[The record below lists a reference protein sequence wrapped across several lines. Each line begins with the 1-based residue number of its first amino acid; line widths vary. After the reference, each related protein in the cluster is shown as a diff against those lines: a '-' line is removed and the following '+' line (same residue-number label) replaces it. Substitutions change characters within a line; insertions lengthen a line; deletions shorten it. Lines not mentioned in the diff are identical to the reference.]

1 MSNDKGNNEGD
12 DKGNNESDAAMLIVL
27 STCPDLK
34 IANAIATQLVEKH
47 LAACVNILAL
57 EDSVYRWKGKIEHA
71 KEFLLVIKTRKEK
84 YILLEMEIKRMH
96 PDEVPEIVAMKS
108 EKVSRE
114 YLEWVRRCCLV

>member
-1 MSNDKGNNEGD
+1 
-12 DKGNNESDAAMLIVL
+12 MLVVL
-27 STCPDLK
+27 STCSDKK

-47 LAACVNILAL
+47 LAACVNLIAL
-57 EDSVYRWKGKIEHA
+57 EDSVYRWKGKIEHT
-71 KEFLLVIKTRKEK
+71 KGFLLIIKSRREK
-84 YILLEMEIKRMH
+84 YPLLEMEIKRMH